1 MICSISLNDH
11 ILVELEVYMANA
23 LQLSLR
29 RFVQHHTFL
38 LIAFGMLVH
47 NHVATSIYVHYK
59 VHPIN
64 VAQATI
70 ISRENLA
77 LQV

>member
-1 MICSISLNDH
+1 MPCDYL
-11 ILVELEVYMANA
+11 LK
-23 LQLSLR
+23 
-29 RFVQHHTFL
+29 RFVQHHTFP
-38 LIAFGMLVH
+38 LIAFGMLVR
-47 NHVATSIYVHYK
+47 NHVATFVYVHCK

-70 ISRENLA
+70 ISQENLA

>member
-1 MICSISLNDH
+1 
-11 ILVELEVYMANA
+11 MANA
-23 LQLSLR
+23 LQLSSR
-29 RFVQHHTFL
+29 RFAQHHTSP

-47 NHVATSIYVHYK
+47 NHVATFVYVRCK

-64 VAQATI
+64 VAQVAIT
-70 ISRENLA
+70 SRKNLA